1 MKSPNNFRSVLFNMA
16 MDCFPRRHAENKME
30 QRNVRDKLHSFFI
43 HGRSWRKWVKEQKL
57 SNG

>member
-1 MKSPNNFRSVLFNMA
+1 MNAPNNFRSVLFEMA
-16 MDCFPRRHAENKME
+16 MFVWPRRHAANKME
-30 QRNVRDKLHSFFI
+30 SRNVRDKLHSFFI